1 MNKPY
6 NAFYLIFP
14 FHFKLFPAVTVEV
27 SQEQYLCT
35 DKVHTWTG
43 TTYLWKNLI
52 MNDKF
57 AANSTNLQNTCISFL
72 HRFHYYKNIKK
83 NNNKKKCFVTGC

>member
-1 MNKPY
+1 MNVLY
-6 NAFYLIFP
+6 NAFYFIFP
-14 FHFKLFPAVTVEV
+14 FHFKLFSAVTAEV
-27 SQEQYLCT
+27 SQEQHLCT

-52 MNDKF
+52 MNEKF
-57 AANSTNLQNTCISFL
+57 AANSTNLQYTCISFL

-83 NNNKKKCFVTGC
+83 KQ